1 MLKTKTKRGRKSTT
15 TIKAVNGK
23 QLTDEEIK
31 AFVAKYEKDGNFPG
45 HKIPCTVTGKLSVCV
60 GPWLR
65 KKVKEY
71 GSAENLLRNYKSR
84 AAKKQERILTMKPKA
99 IGAKKGRK
107 RRERI
112 TIADVPKMP
121 VGTKRPQSAEEFTEA
136 SQRECARP
144 DIYLDNGRH
153 CLDCPHYAIC
163 ENGIKCLPRGFK
175 FVDGKF
181 VEVRK

>member
-1 MLKTKTKRGRKSTT
+1 
-15 TIKAVNGK
+15 
-23 QLTDEEIK
+23 
-31 AFVAKYEKDGNFPG
+31 
-45 HKIPCTVTGKLSVCV
+45 
-60 GPWLR
+60 
-65 KKVKEY
+65 
-71 GSAENLLRNYKSR
+71 
-84 AAKKQERILTMKPKA
+84 MKPKA

-153 CLDCPHYAIC
+153 CLDCPYYAIC
-163 ENGIKCLPRGFK
+163 ENGLKCLPRGFK
-175 FVDGKF
+175 FVDGQF
-181 VEVRK
+181 IEARK